1 MRLKAFYGLP
11 NKVIFCKKTLI
22 SNQRPNSAIEFN
34 HTIYSKKKTLNI
46 DKNGISD
53 AWKFSRLKKKINFKS
68 REVLLLKLLD
78 KHRGKYGKYDCIVP
92 GSGGKDSCYAT
103 HILKYKY
110 GMNPLTVTWP
120 PILRTDYGLKNYL
133 NWIKFCKIK
142 NILPNRDE
150 ILMKF
155 LTRESILNLMHPF
168 QSFMI
173 GQKIFPVKIA
183 LENRI
188 PLIFYGENEAEH
200 GNNIKDNNTSIRND
214 KFYTQNI
221 KNTDEL
227 YLAGKQIK
235 DLKKIINKS
244 NKYKTDPNG
253 FNLFIPP
260 EINEVKELN
269 LEVHY
274 LGYFIK
280 WIPQETYY
288 YSVENCGFRPRP
300 FRTQGTYSKY
310 NSIDDKIDDL
320 HYYTTFIKF
329 GVGRATYDVSQE
341 IRNDHLN
348 IDEGKKLIKKY
359 DGEFPDL
366 YFDEVMNNL
375 DIEPEYLKRILDKFR
390 SPHLWKIEK
399 KKWKLRHTVNKD
411 GTDD

>member
-375 DIEPEYLKRILDKFR
+375 DIEPEYFKLILDKFR